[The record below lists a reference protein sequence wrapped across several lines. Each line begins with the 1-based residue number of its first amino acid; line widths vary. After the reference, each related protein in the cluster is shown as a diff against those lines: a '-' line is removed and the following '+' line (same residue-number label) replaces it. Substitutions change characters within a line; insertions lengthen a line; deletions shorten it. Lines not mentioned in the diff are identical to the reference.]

1 MNLFL
6 DGLTDERMI
15 KKFEKHVPQILE
27 GMLKVY
33 GSQNKLGMHGK
44 TQALKVFYLCLRCIS
59 WADGIENELV
69 EKCLNSTFNQW
80 ISICIGLL

>member
-44 TQALKVFYLCLRCIS
+44 TQALKVFYLCL
-59 WADGIENELV
+59 
-69 EKCLNSTFNQW
+69 LNSF
-80 ISICIGLL
+80 ISELDKLVNFIKTLLLENKK